1 MDKYSFQNCQ
11 KLVVFSA
18 DLSQVLLC
26 KRKGEQDFD
35 GVYSFIGGK
44 MEITDKTLLT
54 GMKREKEE
62 EIGKEC
68 KISVFPM
75 FNHTTLFVKKNGNHM
90 LLPHYLA
97 IFKGGTIVLNDEYSE
112 YKWVRINDIK
122 TFEPKIPNIAQV
134 IATLLRLKE
143 IAHESEFV
151 EL

>member
-18 DLSQVLLC
+18 DLSKVLLC

-44 MEITDKTLLT
+44 MEITDKTLLV

-62 EIGKEC
+62 EIDKEC
-68 KISVFPM
+68 KISVFPT
-75 FNHTTLFVKKNGNHM
+75 FNYTTLFVKKNGSHM

-97 IFKGGTIVLNDEYSE
+97 IFKGGTILLSDEYSE
-112 YKWVRINDIK
+112 YKWVRINELK
-122 TFEPKIPNIAQV
+122 SFEPKIPNIAEV
-134 IATLLRLKE
+134 TAILLRLKE
-143 IAHESEFV
+143 IAHEDEFV